1 MRIFLIENVK
11 RIKLKICQCVCWKKK
26 RCCVTFEKCT
36 KVAWVYKT
44 EKSLWLESVISKAV
58 LKKWLYWH
66 NIIIWSCGGLT
77 RSVLPIWEQLFDQ
90 LSETTISAIWRAHA
104 HPVKAES
111 TQLLLSWAKAWL
123 STETRVHSLLT
134 TGPRNT
140 THTGSVCEEKKK
152 GS

>member
-1 MRIFLIENVK
+1 MWKESSLKSASVSVERKKGAVSLLKNV
-11 RIKLKICQCVCWKKK
+11 Q
-26 RCCVTFEKCT
+26 

-90 LSETTISAIWRAHA
+90 LSKTTISAIWRAHA

-111 TQLLLSWAKAWL
+111 TQLLLSWANAWL